1 MASARPAGDG
11 GVTGEMGWGD
21 RLDRLFRP
29 RSVAVVGASTNASF
43 VSSILFSLIAYG
55 FQGRIAAVNPRYDR
69 VLDAP
74 CYPSVEDVPGDLDLV
89 VVGVAAQRVPGI
101 LEQCERKGVGGVC
114 VVTSGFGEVAAEAGA
129 DRQAEI
135 AAWAART
142 GIPVTGPNC
151 LGLLNAHERM
161 IALPPYWESVPAG
174 AVGMAFQSGMM
185 SGAMTLP
192 IVQRGMGLSLAIT
205 TGNEAAIEN
214 ADVIRYLAEDDVTRV
229 IATFS
234 EQIKSPAKLIVA
246 CEAAAEAGK
255 PVVMLKVGRS
265 EGARRAAR
273 AHTGSLVGADDVVD
287 AALRKLGVTR
297 VSSIDELVET
307 VALFH
312 ARKLPRGNGV
322 AVISVSG
329 GVGSV
334 LSDQAAELGVTF
346 PPLPDETAKALTEI
360 VPEFGSVGNP
370 LDITGQGV
378 FETRMLDA
386 SLDALAT
393 AESIDVVVHARG
405 WPAALDRESPVG
417 KALERAV
424 ALHPE
429 ILFLVMSL
437 SGGKLFASSYPH
449 TPCKDPFSWLDGVP
463 FLQGSDDALRA
474 IASLLRYAEFQRQR
488 TLTPRPLRGANI
500 GCADIPLPRA
510 GEGETGLLLPSPL
523 EGEGLGVRGPW
534 GSRARLT
541 PPEIARRARDL
552 VRAAGGRALTERE
565 SKEVLALYGMP
576 VTREILARSADD
588 AVGAADMLGWPVAL
602 KVESPDLLHKTD
614 AGAVLLNVEDA
625 DALLEGY
632 EEIVANARAA
642 QPDATIHGVLIQEMA
657 PRGIEAILGM
667 LHDPSWGPAVA
678 VGIGGTLVEVLKDR
692 QLLLPPI
699 DAGEARAALG
709 ALRAARLF
717 DGVRGAPPSD
727 VAALT
732 DALVRFSEL
741 CQDLAGEVAE
751 IDVNPLLVLPKGQG
765 VLALDALIVPRAAG

>member
-1 MASARPAGDG
+1 M
-11 GVTGEMGWGD
+11 
-21 RLDRLFRP
+21 FRP

-43 VSSILFSLIAYG
+43 VSSILFSLITYG
-55 FQGRIAAVNPRYDR
+55 YRGQIAAVNPRYDR

-89 VVGVAAQRVPGI
+89 VIGVAAQRVPSI

-205 TGNEAAIEN
+205 TGNEAAVEN

-234 EQIKSPAKLIVA
+234 EQIKSPAKLIAA

-297 VSSIDELVET
+297 VGSIDELVET

-393 AESIDVVVHARG
+393 AEGIDVVVHARG

-424 ALHPE
+424 AMHPE

-474 IASLLRYAEFQRQR
+474 IASLLRYAEFQRGRSTSPPAPLSGAERGSQDATSLFGPPAQR
-488 TLTPRPLRGANI
+488 I
-500 GCADIPLPRA
+500 
-510 GEGETGLLLPSPL
+510 
-523 EGEGLGVRGPW
+523 
-534 GSRARLT
+534 T
-541 PPEIARRARDL
+541 PPETAGRARDR

-565 SKEVLALYGMP
+565 SKEVLALYGIP

-632 EEIVANARAA
+632 DEIVANARAA
-642 QPDATIHGVLIQEMA
+642 QPDATIHGVLVQEMA
-657 PRGIEAILGM
+657 PRGVEAILGM

-692 QLLLPPI
+692 QLLLPPV
-699 DAGEARAALG
+699 AESEARAALG

-727 VAALT
+727 VAALAE
-732 DALVRFSEL
+732 ALVRFSEL
-741 CQDLAGEVAE
+741 CRDLAGEVAE
-751 IDVNPLLVLPKGQG
+751 IDVNPLLVLPEGQG
-765 VLALDALIVPRAAG
+765 VLALDALIVPHTAG

>member
-1 MASARPAGDG
+1 M
-11 GVTGEMGWGD
+11 
-21 RLDRLFRP
+21 FRP

-43 VSSILFSLIAYG
+43 VSSILFSLITYG
-55 FQGRIAAVNPRYDR
+55 YRGQIAAVNPRYDR

-89 VVGVAAQRVPGI
+89 VVGVAAQRVPSI

-205 TGNEAAIEN
+205 TGNEAAVEN

-234 EQIKSPAKLIVA
+234 EQIKSPAKLIAA

-297 VSSIDELVET
+297 VGSIDEMVET

-393 AESIDVVVHARG
+393 AEGIDVVVHARG

-424 ALHPE
+424 AMHPE
-429 ILFLVMSL
+429 ILFLVMSI

-474 IASLLRYAEFQRQR
+474 IASLLRYAEFQRGRSTSPPDPLSGAERGSQDATSLFGPPAQR
-488 TLTPRPLRGANI
+488 I
-500 GCADIPLPRA
+500 
-510 GEGETGLLLPSPL
+510 
-523 EGEGLGVRGPW
+523 
-534 GSRARLT
+534 T
-541 PPEIARRARDL
+541 PPETAGRARDR

-565 SKEVLALYGMP
+565 SKEVLALYGIP

-632 EEIVANARAA
+632 DEIVANARAA
-642 QPDATIHGVLIQEMA
+642 QPDATIHGVLVQEMA
-657 PRGIEAILGM
+657 PRGVEAILGM

-692 QLLLPPI
+692 QLLLPPV
-699 DAGEARAALG
+699 AESEARAALG

-727 VAALT
+727 VAALAE
-732 DALVRFSEL
+732 ALVRFSEL

-751 IDVNPLLVLPKGQG
+751 IDVNPLLVLPEGQG
-765 VLALDALIVPRAAG
+765 VLALDALIVPHTAG